1 MYQNHCFIEKAAA
14 YYQKEAERSDI
25 TGTCLRGHMYEEGL
39 GVSKDYGIAM
49 KLYVKSAQRG
59 DVIGAPGM
67 VAVGRMYEA
76 GH

>member
-1 MYQNHCFIEKAAA
+1 
-14 YYQKEAERSDI
+14 
-25 TGTCLRGHMYEEGL
+25 MYEEGL